1 MSDAATNWNV
11 SDYNIALKNATDW
24 AKAMEKLRSNEKEV
38 LGSGW
43 SGNNGKDGSGGYGTG
58 TKSSKFSLKVHR
70 QFRI

>member
-38 LGSGW
+38 
-43 SGNNGKDGSGGYGTG
+43 
-58 TKSSKFSLKVHR
+58 
-70 QFRI
+70 IP